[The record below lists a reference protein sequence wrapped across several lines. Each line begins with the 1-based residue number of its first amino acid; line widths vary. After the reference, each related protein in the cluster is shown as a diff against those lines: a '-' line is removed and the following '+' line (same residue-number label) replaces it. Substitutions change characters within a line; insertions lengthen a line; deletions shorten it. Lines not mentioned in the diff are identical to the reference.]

1 VIKVKV
7 EVEELVPFGQII
19 AFGEAIT
26 ADSRP
31 GNPGNP

>member
-7 EVEELVPFGQII
+7 EVEELVPFGQIK
-19 AFGEAIT
+19 AFGGAIT
-26 ADSRP
+26 ATSRS